1 MRMTAFAKCLKW
13 EKMETHVEMQRTL
26 GNGERMR
33 QEELILERW
42 ELAVTRI
49 KEIPGESI
57 CPPPYREYFIRMAQF
72 VEQMEETWRLAE
84 SGELRRMTMEQLKA
98 HNHLLY
104 EDILP
109 EYYGE
114 SYANPAYAADRLGE
128 SIGQLLSF
136 LYAELRGM
144 IPAAYEGNRFAM
156 VIRAELLLEVYQA
169 FVCAAQ
175 EAEETAKESGETTRK
190 AVPRTEELRQI
201 LYWFVSDYYEA
212 EFEDKT
218 LCLLDTDKDFARRI
232 IMESDLSDLR
242 YLYYFGEYITEN
254 ELKMATHLNEMPTE
268 KIKLMADT
276 YTEGYRIGFE
286 VCNKDIS
293 IKETAEI
300 RFFLGFE
307 RVIRQAVLNFD
318 RIGLQSTFCRAGAN
332 IFQGRSVN
340 KNGYCGANP
349 NRQYDYDHRE
359 DMALFLDGALAE
371 RKIEAV
377 RNVFERHKELAA
389 LYGGPAVVE
398 SFGEE
403 PFVPENKAAV
413 CRFNEK
419 QQKLSVANA
428 GQVFAI
434 QNEYI
439 KGEERSFTIISFP
452 VPQIGEQ
459 FGEIFDDVVRIN
471 TLDYMLYRKIQQTII
486 DTLDKG
492 LTVIVK
498 GCGANETD
506 LRVQLHRLEDPKTQT
521 NFENCVADVNIPVG
535 EVFTS
540 PLLTGTEGLLHV
552 TRVFLKGLEYKD
564 LRLRFRDGFVED
576 YDCGNFSSREENRK
590 YFKDNVLYH
599 HDRLPMGEF
608 AIGTNTTAY
617 RVARKYHIEDK
628 LPILIAEKTGP
639 HFALGDT
646 CYSHEEQVRLY
657 NPDGKE
663 IVAKD
668 NEVSVLRDTDVSK
681 AYFQC
686 HTDITIPYDEL
697 GELSVVTDSDEKII
711 IIQNGQFVL
720 PGCEELNRAL
730 TAHAIRRRE

>member
-1 MRMTAFAKCLKW
+1 
-13 EKMETHVEMQRTL
+13 
-26 GNGERMR
+26 MR
-33 QEELILERW
+33 QEELIAERYG
-42 ELAVTRI
+42 LALARI
-49 KEIPGESI
+49 KEIPDESI
-57 CPPPYREYFIRMAQF
+57 CGETYRDYFMRTAKF
-72 VEQMEETWRLAE
+72 VLLMDQTFKLVESGALRQMGMEE
-84 SGELRRMTMEQLKA
+84 LRE
-98 HNHLLY
+98 HNRTLY

-109 EYYGE
+109 SHYGE
-114 SYANPAYAADRLGE
+114 SYANPDYAVNRLGE
-128 SIGQLLSF
+128 SIGKCLSF

-144 IPAAYEGNRFAM
+144 IPATYEQNLTSM
-156 VIRAELLLEVYQA
+156 TIRAELLLEVYQL
-169 FVCAAQ
+169 FVCAA
-175 EAEETAKESGETTRK
+175 EEQREPDA
-190 AVPRTEELRQI
+190 EELRQI
-201 LYWFVSDYYEA
+201 LYWYVSDYYEA
-212 EFEDKT
+212 EFEEKSMV
-218 LCLLDTDKDFARRI
+218 LLDADRDFARRI

-242 YLYYFGEYITEN
+242 YLYWFGEYITDN
-254 ELKMATHLNEMPTE
+254 ELKTAAHLNEMPPD

-286 VCNKDIS
+286 VTNKDIS
-293 IKETAEI
+293 IKETVAI
-300 RFFLGFE
+300 RYFLGFE
-307 RVIRQAVLNFD
+307 QVIRQAVQNFD
-318 RIGLQSTFCRAGAN
+318 QIGLQSTFCRAGAN

-349 NRQYDYDHRE
+349 NKQYDYDHRE

-403 PFVPENKAAV
+403 PFVPENKETA
-413 CRFNEK
+413 CRLSEK
-419 QQKLSVANA
+419 QQKLAVSNA
-428 GQVFAI
+428 GKIADI

-439 KGEERSFTIISFP
+439 KGEEHSFTIIAFP
-452 VPQIGEQ
+452 VPEIGERYE
-459 FGEIFDDVVRIN
+459 EIFDDVVRIN
-471 TLDYMLYRKIQQTII
+471 TLDYMLYRDIQQTII
-486 DTLDKG
+486 DVLDKG
-492 LTVIVK
+492 STVLVK
-498 GCGANETD
+498 GMNGNETD
-506 LRVQLHRLEDPKTQT
+506 MRVQLHRLENPETQT

-540 PLLTGTEGLLHV
+540 PRLAGTEGLLHV
-552 TRVFLKGLEYKD
+552 PRVFLHELEYRD
-564 LRLRFRDGFVED
+564 LRLRFQDGFVTE
-576 YDCGNFSSREENRK
+576 YNCGNFAGEEDNRK
-590 YFKDNVLYH
+590 YIRENVFH
-599 HDRLPMGEF
+599 HHERLPLGEF
-608 AIGTNTTAY
+608 AIGTNTTAFS
-617 RVARKYHIEDK
+617 VARKYGIEDK

-646 CYSHEEQVRLY
+646 CYSHEEEVKSY

-663 IVAKD
+663 IVAKE

-697 GELSVVTDSDEKII
+697 GELSVLTVSGEKHV

-730 TAHAIRRRE
+730 K